1 MAVSPFAWRPC
12 CLRTIPHP
20 LAASPCGRLSRPR
33 STISQSDCRRAF
45 GPFSPFGLAGPP
57 SSRLSPP
64 ALPFSHGTFGQHAGG
79 TNPGSISR
87 RSPWHVMKL
96 GLPPSGIRSATSTTI
111 DFGAN
116 CPFTFVPAYCL
127 PVYASQSP
135 LPDTPQDSVRGCRLS
150 FTAVAI
156 SGDMVSCAFKAQP
169 GQIRTCPIKASGSY
183 RRYLTTSNLSRR
195 RVARGPAPVT
205 RVPGP
210 VPGACFAGPRSPR
223 SPPFAPPAP
232 PPVARPCSLASS
244 LLWRS
249 QTSRVRASSASTP
262 RLPDADPRY
271 SSAGQTRDLPV
282 PAQRASTHAR
292 VLDHAGSGGGSRYR
306 TRPCCLPG
314 FRTRRHPGCS
324 SFRGSMA
331 GLCAPLPTLR
341 RHPRECQRTAQGRC
355 GSLLLHRGGLSP
367 PTPCRSSRR
376 TESLAD
382 CVKTRCEGFPRPLRR
397 GRIRHGTHSRS
408 RPFSAASLTGGG

>member
-1 MAVSPFAWRPC
+1 MRFQGAT
-12 CLRTIPHP
+12 RT
-20 LAASPCGRLSRPR
+20 
-33 STISQSDCRRAF
+33 D
-45 GPFSPFGLAGPP
+45 
-57 SSRLSPP
+57 
-64 ALPFSHGTFGQHAGG
+64 
-79 TNPGSISR
+79 
-87 RSPWHVMKL
+87 
-96 GLPPSGIRSATSTTI
+96 
-111 DFGAN
+111 
-116 CPFTFVPAYCL
+116 
-127 PVYASQSP
+127 
-135 LPDTPQDSVRGCRLS
+135 PDV
-150 FTAVAI
+150 
-156 SGDMVSCAFKAQP
+156 
-169 GQIRTCPIKASGSY
+169 PIKASGSY

-195 RVARGPAPVT
+195 LVVRGPAPVT
-205 RVPGP
+205 RFPGS
-210 VPGACFAGPRSPR
+210 VSGTCFAGPRSPR

-249 QTSRVRASSASTP
+249 QTSRVRASSALTP

-306 TRPCCLPG
+306 LRPCCLPG
-314 FRTRRHPGCS
+314 FRTRQHPGCS

-341 RHPRECQRTAQGRC
+341 RHPRECQRTARGRC

-382 CVKTRCEGFPRPLRR
+382 RVERRCLGATSVMQMTEGHERHRVTPRIAPIDCAGALSEATRSVQPV
-397 GRIRHGTHSRS
+397 RS
-408 RPFSAASLTGGG
+408 DQVQVAGLLSPARSSPPPSICQMRQG